1 MAARTH
7 SVHDYSFARDSERP
21 RRQVWLRDDR
31 DDDEVVLPRGRG
43 TQITGVLVLSAF
55 LASALV
61 AGAAYAVYWAAPPK
75 LSEGPAA
82 APLVKEWHPDPALS
96 QANFAKAMQGPAAAA
111 PAVDAPTISET
122 TSEAS
127 HAAPAVA
134 HDRDDEVI
142 LNDSAPGF
150 QDSLP
155 QSPKPNVAE
164 QPELTQPTVPDPILP
179 KKEAPANPDS
189 PYPNPTT
196 TPPEMTQPPADS
208 WPDLPKLDTGNPY

>member
-7 SVHDYSFARDSERP
+7 PIHDYSFARDSERP
-21 RRQVWLRDDR
+21 RRQVWLRNDR
-31 DDDEVVLPRGRG
+31 DDDEVVLPRGGG

-61 AGAAYAVYWAAPPK
+61 AGAAYAVYWAAPPQ

-96 QANFAKAMQGPAAAA
+96 QANIVDAMQGPAAAA
-111 PAVDAPTISET
+111 PAVNAPTISET
-122 TSEAS
+122 TSDAS
-127 HAAPAVA
+127 QAAPAA
-134 HDRDDEVI
+134 ARDDVI

-150 QDSLP
+150 QESLP
-155 QSPKPNVAE
+155 QSPTPDVAA
-164 QPELTQPTVPDPILP
+164 QPELTQPTLPEPILP
-179 KKEAPANPDS
+179 RKEAPASPDS